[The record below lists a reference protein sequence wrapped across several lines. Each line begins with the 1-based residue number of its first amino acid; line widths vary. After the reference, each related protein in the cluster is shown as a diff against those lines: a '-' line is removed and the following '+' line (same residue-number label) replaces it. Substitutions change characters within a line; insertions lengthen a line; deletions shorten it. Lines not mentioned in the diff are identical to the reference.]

1 MEELPTFNELVT
13 LGVVAS
19 LAVYAMIQIAK
30 PLIKK
35 YVPADWSA
43 VTLRFCS
50 VIAGGGFGQ
59 ALYAAIVESGEGWPW
74 GTLVGVGAGSIA
86 TVVVAAVKKK
96 IKNAA
101 DNS

>member
-13 LGVVAS
+13 LGVVSS
-19 LAVYAMIQIAK
+19 LAVYSVIQIVK

-35 YVPADWSA
+35 YVPSDWTA
-43 VTLRFCS
+43 LTLRFCS
-50 VIAGGGFGQ
+50 VMAGGGFGQ
-59 ALYAAIVESGEGWPW
+59 ALYGAIIESGEGWPW
-74 GTLVGVGAGSIA
+74 GTLVGVGAGSLA
-86 TVVVAAVKKK
+86 TVVVATVKKK